1 MFKINKN
8 ILIVSG
14 AIIVLAIIIVA
25 NFIFKGDVSV
35 PTNNS
40 NNTDNSENSP
50 VGNSNSSANVSDQNI
65 VTREVPPYSGRP
77 INEVRFGTG
86 FSAPQSAITQKTKD
100 LNVLLVALGKDPFNI
115 NDWITVGIIKK
126 FFNDYEGA
134 RDAWEYVTILY
145 PRDPLAFEN
154 LGNLYA
160 LYLHDNAKAEY
171 SYKKAIENNSLEPS
185 FYIALADF
193 YKNFLGDNS
202 KAIDTLLS
210 GLEKIKDVN
219 LFLSIASLYRDIG
232 DKANAV
238 KYYQEVLKISPN
250 QPGIQEEIDRLK

>member
-14 AIIVLAIIIVA
+14 AIIVLAVIIAA
-25 NFIFKGDVSV
+25 NFVFKNEIPVEINMPANTATPYNTSV
-35 PTNNS
+35 ENNS
-40 NNTDNSENSP
+40 SSP
-50 VGNSNSSANVSDQNI
+50 DISSQNI

-77 INEVRFGTG
+77 IDEVRFGVG
-86 FSAPQSAITQKTKD
+86 FSAPQSVIAQKTNE
-100 LNVLLVALGKDPFNI
+100 LNVLKTALEKNPFSI
-115 NDWITVGIIKK
+115 NEWIAVGIVKK
-126 FFNDYEGA
+126 FFNDFEGA
-134 RDAWEYVTILY
+134 RDAWEYVIVLY
-145 PRDPLAFEN
+145 PKDPLAFEN

-171 SYKKAIENNSLEPS
+171 SYKKAIENNSIESS

-202 KAIDTLLS
+202 KAVDTLFS

-219 LFLSIASLYRDIG
+219 LYLSIAGIYRDSG
-232 DKANAV
+232 DKSNAV

-250 QPGIQEEIDRLK
+250 HPGIREEINRLK